1 MLLARLF
8 VILKRFQVET
18 NKCGGSMV
26 KTAFNMGYESKSI
39 SDQVCDMIRKLIINK
54 TIPSGERLV
63 ETKIAKD
70 LAVSITP
77 VRHAF
82 GQLANEGL
90 LTVYQFKGT
99 YVTQIT
105 SQYVLDVINT
115 RKILEPGA
123 ANLCFDKFTSKDVQI
138 LKDFTRLSDEYCSKG
153 NIFEA
158 TEADLNYHGHF
169 FEICENE
176 LLQEMW
182 RVLRTR
188 IQYIQ
193 SYTKPKIRPVD
204 YLSKRHA
211 GMINA
216 IIKKDKGA
224 FISSL
229 IEHIDT
235 SYDLNSYQES
245 C

>member
-1 MLLARLF
+1 MPG
-8 VILKRFQVET
+8 T
-18 NKCGGSMV
+18 
-26 KTAFNMGYESKSI
+26 TFNVVYESKSI
-39 SDQVCDMIRKLIINK
+39 SNQVCDMIRKLIINK

-77 VRHAF
+77 VRQAF
-82 GQLANEGL
+82 NQLANEGL
-90 LTVYQFKGT
+90 LTVYPFKGT

-105 SQYVLDVINT
+105 TQYVLDVINT

-123 ANLCFDKFTSKDVQI
+123 ANLCFDKLTPMDVQI
-138 LKDFTRLSDEYCSKG
+138 LNDFTRLSDEYCTSG

-158 TEADLNYHGHF
+158 TEADLNFHDYF
-169 FEICENE
+169 FKICENE
-176 LLQEMW
+176 LLQKMW

-193 SYTKPKIRPVD
+193 SYIKPKIRPFD
-204 YLSKRHA
+204 YLSKRHS

-216 IIKKDKGA
+216 IVQKDKAA
-224 FISSL
+224 FISNL

-235 SYDLNSYQES
+235 SYNLNSFEV
-245 C
+245 